1 MLKSI
6 TKSKQIIGIHSNENT
21 VKTMLPDI
29 AALTVKSWEE
39 LRQMRIAQVEW
50 LNSKIIKNIE
60 TIAFTLNSGL
70 YRSVG

>member
-1 MLKSI
+1 
-6 TKSKQIIGIHSNENT
+6 
-21 VKTMLPDI
+21 MLPDI